1 MRKLIAIAFVLLV
14 AAPVL
19 AQQQVQVEETDLATY
34 LELLQEGVWE
44 TRGEVMGQAMDL
56 STDDAAKFW
65 PVYREYE
72 IEANKIAE
80 ARNQLIARY
89 AEVFAS
95 LTDANAN
102 ELAETSF
109 TLDQQELQLRK
120 MYFERMKEAMGAAK
134 ATRFAQI
141 DNQLAMLIRLQIATQ
156 LPLMRK
162 VQ

>member
-1 MRKLIAIAFVLLV
+1 MRKLIALAFVLLV
-14 AAPVL
+14 AAPAL
-19 AQQQVQVEETDLATY
+19 AQQQVQVEETDLARY

-89 AEVFAS
+89 AEVFAT

-120 MYFERMKEAMGAAK
+120 MYFERMKEVLGAAK